1 VLVIADTVGMVQD
14 LGMRR
19 IVIFTFAGGQ
29 SLDVS
34 GPLEVFAATQRF
46 GRSAHCRVEV
56 VGPRAGIVRMSSGLG
71 LEASAALAAVRGP
84 VDTFVVAG
92 GEAEGI
98 QAVIADELLLHH
110 VRRVASRSRRVAS
123 VCSGAFVL
131 AAAGLLDGR
140 RATTHWS
147 ACDALERLY
156 PSVTVERDPIF
167 VRDGNVATSAG
178 VTAGI
183 DLALALV
190 EEDAGHAVAMEIAR
204 RLVVFLKRP
213 GGQAQ
218 FSTALAAQTADR
230 DGLGDTLAWVTD
242 HLAADLSVGA
252 LATRAAMSPRH
263 FARVF
268 RASLGTTPARY
279 VERVRLEAARRRL
292 EETDA
297 GVEAVAREC
306 GFGTAETMRRAF
318 VRTLQLAPSE
328 YRDLHGSPAP
338 VTHREAS

>member
-1 VLVIADTVGMVQD
+1 
-14 LGMRR
+14 MRR
-19 IVIFTFAGGQ
+19 IVILTYEGGQ
-29 SLDVS
+29 SLDVT

-46 GRSAHCRVEV
+46 GPSAHCSVEV
-56 VGPRAGIVRMSSGLG
+56 VAPRAGTVTMASGLG
-71 LEASAALAAVRGP
+71 LVAERSIAEVRGP

-92 GEAEGI
+92 GETEGVA
-98 QAVIADELLLHH
+98 AVTADDVTLHH
-110 VRRVASRSRRVAS
+110 VRRIAAQSRRVAS

-147 ACDALERLY
+147 ACDTLARLF
-156 PSVTVERDPIF
+156 PQVTVEPDPIF
-167 VRDGNVATSAG
+167 VRDGDVWTSAG

-183 DLALALV
+183 DLSLALV
-190 EEDAGHAVAMEIAR
+190 EDDAGHDVAMAIAR

-218 FSTALAAQTADR
+218 FSSALDAQTADR
-230 DGLGDTLAWVTD
+230 DDLGETLAWIAD
-242 HLAADLSVGA
+242 HLAADLSVPA
-252 LATRAAMSPRH
+252 LAARVAMSPRH

-268 RASLGTTPARY
+268 RAGVGTTPARH
-279 VERVRLEAARRRL
+279 VERVRVEAARRRL

-306 GFGTAETMRRAF
+306 GFGTAETMRRVF
-318 VRTLQLAPSE
+318 LRTVHVSPTE
-328 YRDLHGSPAP
+328 YRRLHGGR
-338 VTHREAS
+338 HDEREAS